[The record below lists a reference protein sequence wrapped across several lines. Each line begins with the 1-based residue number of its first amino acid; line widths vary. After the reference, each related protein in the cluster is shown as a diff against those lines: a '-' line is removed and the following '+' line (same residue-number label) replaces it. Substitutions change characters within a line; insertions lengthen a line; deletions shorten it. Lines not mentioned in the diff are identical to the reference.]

1 LAKSDY
7 TVSSQ
12 KEILQS
18 PDVSLHL
25 VNIVLP
31 FQIVLSKTGRP
42 NFNKEEVASVE
53 KDKRELATIVAD
65 IADHLPK
72 EDPSKGEANHQ
83 CSRYSGPSTQGGS

>member
-1 LAKSDY
+1 MSEENTKFTNY
-7 TVSSQ
+7 HR
-12 KEILQS
+12 EIGF
-18 PDVSLHL
+18 SLFSH
-25 VNIVLP
+25 NIVLP

-72 EDPSKGEANHQ
+72 EDPSKGKACGH
-83 CSRYSGPSTQGGS
+83 CGPLTQRGS